1 MKKTFRAVAVGVALS
16 LAATTVAPMG
26 VARAASVPLNLV
38 LAILSLGAGIYSVAR
53 LATATVNDGGYQKE
67 MLVRISDEAALFL
80 ATEGSER
87 PALLD
92 ETFELMREEITR
104 HEGAEV
110 AAKFTDLELAKSVIA
125 AAHKVETGQP

>member
-1 MKKTFRAVAVGVALS
+1 MKKAFRAVAVGVALS

-26 VARAASVPLNLV
+26 AARAASVPLNLV

-110 AAKFTDLELAKSVIA
+110 AAELTDLDLAKSVIA